1 MATKEIINFHSH
13 YEDLDDT
20 AWPATRTHNDK
31 AVEAKIRDFQRRQN
45 QKLGAAALKSFGLG
59 RPAL

>member
-1 MATKEIINFHSH
+1 MATKEIINFHST

-20 AWPATRTHNDK
+20 AWPATHTHNQ
-31 AVEAKIRDFQRRQN
+31 AIEAKIRDFQRRQN
-45 QKLGAAALKSFGLG
+45 QKLGKATLKSFNLG